1 MVTDCPNT
9 FGERE
14 PLSARCEA
22 VPPFEIHGLFV
33 TKSDPH
39 PSPLPEGEGIR
50 REGPPPLL
58 IPLPIQKTLLE
69 ETFTPSNGETQSDP
83 LPLWGR
89 ARACPGPIP
98 GERVLSRTEA
108 SSTFSSGTPFD
119 KLRNRRP
126 HRRRATRRGESQ
138 HPPQTRS
145 GAGRKDDSKGNYLLE
160 DPTRSS
166 FPRKRESRRWI
177 PASAEPAPGLNGGMM
192 RKTCLRDRL
201 AYNSHFF
208 RDDPASVSTLRQA
221 RGLRTTGWTLSLR
234 RLERV
239 ERPR

>member
-1 MVTDCPNT
+1 MHRRLGGRPIPKFVEPVETNPDVTAAFALHP
-9 FGERE
+9 F
-14 PLSARCEA
+14 
-22 VPPFEIHGLFV
+22 PPR
-33 TKSDPH
+33 KMS
-39 PSPLPEGEGIR
+39 
-50 REGPPPLL
+50 
-58 IPLPIQKTLLE
+58 LE
-69 ETFTPSNGETQSDP
+69 ETFTPSNSETQSDP

-89 ARACPGPIP
+89 VRACPGRDP

-108 SSTFSSGTPFD
+108 SSTFSTGTPFD
-119 KLRNRRP
+119 KLRIHRP
-126 HRRRATRRGESQ
+126 HNRKRATRRGESQ

-166 FPRKRESRRWI
+166 FPRKRESRGWI
-177 PASAEPAPGLNGGMM
+177 PPSAEPAPGLNGGMM

-201 AYNSHFF
+201 VYSSHFF
-208 RDDPASVSTLRQA
+208 RDDPAPVSTLRQA
-221 RGLRTTGWTLSLR
+221 RGPRTTGWTLSLR